1 MTDERR
7 SLDDALDDP
16 ERRFGTPAAVI
27 AATDLSKAD
36 KIAILQRWR
45 LDALRLCDSE
55 QEGMGGGE
63 NAHLAEIERLLLDLG
78 DA

>member
-16 ERRFGTPAAVI
+16 EQRFGTPAAVI
-27 AATDLSKAD
+27 AATDLSRAD
-36 KIAILQRWR
+36 KIVILQRWR

>member
-1 MTDERR
+1 MSDERR
-7 SLDDALDDP
+7 PFDDTMDDP
-16 ERRFGTPAAVI
+16 EQRFGTPAAVI
-27 AATDLSKAD
+27 EATDLSEAEKV
-36 KIAILQRWR
+36 AILQRWR

-78 DA
+78 AE